1 VNRTVQ
7 EMVRILDEAHR
18 MPEGDARIALL
29 EDLVRHADASGDPRL
44 PFEVRMELTS
54 AYQHGGETGRA
65 FVTFSWCLAD
75 YDREP
80 GKFTEDDDALLR
92 WQYKW
97 TVAALKRFPE
107 VPLDRSHRA
116 LDDMER
122 RYLAGGHSMHAVY
135 TLRCEVADHVGDLEA
150 GDEWYRKW
158 NAAPRDENSDCVAC
172 DPTNK
177 VYHLV
182 LRGRDEEAVAIADP
196 VLEGRITCTVQPQSI
211 QSALLVPYLRTGR
224 VDEARDAHRRA
235 YRTIRNNRDYL
246 DDLGRHLWFCAV
258 TGNEAH
264 GLEILERHLSW
275 LDRPADPMALLEVS
289 GAAALLLG
297 RLVEQGHGGQRV
309 RRPGFGDR
317 PSSDPELAELADEL
331 RATAVRLAARFD
343 ERNQTDFQSRLL
355 TARLDSQPLLD
366 HLPLSRTSRL
376 RSVRGA
382 TGAVSAAATSDVA
395 KSAAPVADSPELKQ
409 LEELSPEGLLDFAE
423 QWYGRGRGDLARA
436 ALRRFDA
443 ATVAPESPLAVR
455 RAEFHGSDQAESGD
469 LATAEQTWRTAA
481 DRYGVLGEES
491 RRQVALG
498 RVGMVCLRT
507 DRVAEGVE
515 LIEASAAY
523 LREHGT
529 PRQRVKAEERQAI
542 ALVGVGQPERA
553 LEILDR
559 LAADEATD
567 GVIPSADIA
576 LTSGMAL
583 AASGPDRL
591 AEAVEHLA
599 RARDDY
605 RADGN
610 LRQYAVASLQHG
622 RLLASLSQPAAAAEA
637 FAEAAGHAGHDP
649 DLRAAALAMRGGLL
663 ARTQDVADASDDWPE
678 QAVDDLVEAV
688 ALYTEH
694 GMPEALY
701 ARFDLAVA
709 LANTG
714 RLLDAAETAEEALS
728 GLERLSDADSAAG
741 FRELLIRLYRGLGER
756 EDALRQVDALVE
768 YLGGAPHDG
777 PDDGPDGDDSQA
789 RARALGQVHETAGE
803 LLDELDR
810 DAGAAQRFAVAA
822 EAYRRAGDRFG
833 EVRGNRRRALS
844 LHWSGDTEAGLAL
857 ATETERLIGALPDT
871 ELEQRVWERAA
882 LDYNR
887 ARMLA
892 GVGRVD
898 EAVDRARNAAD
909 GFRQAGTPDDAK
921 HADELM
927 SQITGQ
933 SPG

>member
-1 VNRTVQ
+1 MNRTVQ
-7 EMVRILDEAHR
+7 ELARMLDEAHG

-44 PFEVRMELTS
+44 PFEARMELTS
-54 AYQHGGETGRA
+54 AYQHGGETGKA
-65 FVTFSWCLAD
+65 FVTFSWCLAA

-80 GKFTEDDDALLR
+80 GRFTEDDDGLLR

-122 RYLAGGHSMHAVY
+122 RYLAGGHSMHAVH
-135 TLRCEVADHVGDLEA
+135 TLRCEVADHVGDLETGA
-150 GDEWYRKW
+150 AWYRRW

-172 DPTNK
+172 DPTSK

-235 YRTIRNNRDYL
+235 YRAIRNNRDYL
-246 DDLGRHLWFCAV
+246 DDLGRHLWFCAM

-289 GAAALLLG
+289 GSAALLLG
-297 RLVEQGHGGQRV
+297 RLVEQGHGGQRM

-317 PSSDPELAELADEL
+317 PASDPEVAELVAEL
-331 RATAVRLAARFD
+331 RATAVGLAARFD

-355 TARLDSQPLLD
+355 TGKLESPPIVD
-366 HLPLSRTSRL
+366 HLALSRTSRR
-376 RSVRGA
+376 RSVRG
-382 TGAVSAAATSDVA
+382 G
-395 KSAAPVADSPELKQ
+395 APVPGTASAGVSGDVTAGSGPVADRIADSPELKR
-409 LEELSPEGLLDFAE
+409 LDELGPEGLLDVAE

-436 ALRRFDA
+436 ALGRFDA
-443 ATVAPESPLAVR
+443 ATVPAESLLAVR
-455 RAEFHGSDQAESGD
+455 RAEFQGSDQAESGD
-469 LATAEQTWRTAA
+469 LAAAEETWRTAA
-481 DRYGVLGEES
+481 DRYGVLGEEA
-491 RRQVALG
+491 RRQVTLG

-507 DRVAEGVE
+507 ERVAEGVE
-515 LIEASAAY
+515 LIEASEAY
-523 LREHGT
+523 LRKHGT
-529 PRQRVKAEERQAI
+529 PRQRVKAQERQAI
-542 ALVGVGQPERA
+542 AFVGVGQPEPA

-559 LAADEATD
+559 LSADESTA

-576 LTSGMAL
+576 LTRGMAL
-583 AASGPDRL
+583 AACGPDRL
-591 AEAVEHLA
+591 TEAASQVA
-599 RARDDY
+599 RAREDY
-605 RADGN
+605 RSDGN

-622 RLLASLSQPAAAAEA
+622 RLLAGLSEPAAAAEA

-649 DLRAAALAMRGGLL
+649 ELRAAALAMRGGLL
-663 ARTQDVADASDDWPE
+663 ARTQDVASDDWPE

-688 ALYTEH
+688 AVYTEH

-701 ARFDLAVA
+701 VRFDLAVA

-741 FRELLIRLYRGLGER
+741 FRELLIRFYRGLDER
-756 EDALRQVDALVE
+756 EEALRQVDALVE
-768 YLGGAPHDG
+768 YLGGVP
-777 PDDGPDGDDSQA
+777 GDTAQA
-789 RARALGQVHETAGE
+789 RAVGQAHETAGE

-810 DAGAAQRFAVAA
+810 DAVAAQRFAAA
-822 EAYRRAGDRFG
+822 ADAYRRAGDRFG

-844 LHWSGDTEAGLAL
+844 LHWSGDTEAGLTL
-857 ATETERLIGALPDT
+857 AAETEALIGALPDT
-871 ELEQRVWERAA
+871 QPEQRVWERAA

-892 GVGRVD
+892 GVGRVE
-898 EAVDRARNAAD
+898 EAVDRAREAAD
-909 GFRQAGTPDDAK
+909 RFRQAGTPDDAK
-921 HADELM
+921 YADELI

>member
-1 VNRTVQ
+1 MNRTV
-7 EMVRILDEAHR
+7 EELARMLGEAHR
-18 MPEGDARIALL
+18 MPEGDGRIALL

-44 PFEVRMELTS
+44 PFEARMELTS
-54 AYQHGGETGRA
+54 AYQHGGETGKA
-65 FVTFSWCLAD
+65 FVTFSWCLAA

-80 GKFTEDDDALLR
+80 GRFTEDDDGLLR

-135 TLRCEVADHVGDLEA
+135 TLRCEVANHVGDLEA

-172 DPTNK
+172 DPTSK

-235 YRTIRNNRDYL
+235 YRAIRNNRDYL

-275 LDRPADPMALLEVS
+275 LDRPADPMALLEAS
-289 GAAALLLG
+289 GSAALLLG

-317 PSSDPELAELADEL
+317 PPADPEVADLADEL

-355 TARLDSQPLLD
+355 TGKLESPPLVD
-366 HLPLSRTSRL
+366 HLPLSRTSR
-376 RSVRGA
+376 RRPMRGGTGTVAADLAGPATDSA
-382 TGAVSAAATSDVA
+382 TGGVTAS
-395 KSAAPVADSPELKQ
+395 VADSPELKQ
-409 LEELSPEGLLDFAE
+409 LDELGPDGLLDVAE

-436 ALRRFDA
+436 ALGRFDA
-443 ATVAPESPLAVR
+443 ATIAPESLLAVR
-455 RAEFHGSDQAESGD
+455 RAEFHGTEQAESGD
-469 LATAEQTWRTAA
+469 LAAAEQTWRTAA

-529 PRQRVKAEERQAI
+529 PRQRVKAQEREAI
-542 ALVGVGQPERA
+542 AFVGVGQPERA
-553 LEILDR
+553 LDILDR
-559 LAADEATD
+559 LAADESTD

-576 LTSGMAL
+576 LTRGMAL
-583 AASGPDRL
+583 AACGQDRL
-591 AEAVEHLA
+591 AEAAEHLA
-599 RARDDY
+599 RAREDY

-622 RLLASLSQPAAAAEA
+622 RLLASLAEPAAAAEA
-637 FAEAAGHAGHDP
+637 FAEAAGHASHDAE
-649 DLRAAALAMRGGLL
+649 LRASALAMRGGLL
-663 ARTQDVADASDDWPE
+663 ARTQDEADDWPE

-694 GMPEALY
+694 GMPEAFY

-714 RLLDAAETAEEALS
+714 RLLDAAETAEEGLS

-741 FRELLIRLYRGLGER
+741 FRELLIRLYRGLDER
-756 EDALRQVDALVE
+756 EEALRQVDALVE
-768 YLGGAPHDG
+768 YLEVV
-777 PDDGPDGDDSQA
+777 PDDTAQDGAAQA
-789 RARALGQVHETAGE
+789 RAVGQAHETAGE

-810 DAGAAQRFAVAA
+810 DAVAAQRFAAAA

-857 ATETERLIGALPDT
+857 AAETEVLIAALPDS
-871 ELEQRVWERAA
+871 EPEQRVWERAA

-892 GVGRVD
+892 GAGRID
-898 EAVDRARNAAD
+898 EAVDRARGAAD
-909 GFRQAGTPDDAK
+909 RFRQAGTPDDAK
-921 HADELM
+921 YADELV
-927 SQITGQ
+927 SQITGR

>member
-1 VNRTVQ
+1 VNRTAQ
-7 EMVRILDEAHR
+7 ELARMLDEAHR

-29 EDLVRHADASGDPRL
+29 EDLVRHADASGEPRL
-44 PFEVRMELTS
+44 PFEARMELTS
-54 AYQHGGETGRA
+54 AYQHGGETGKA
-65 FVTFSWCLAD
+65 FVTFSWCLAA

-80 GKFTEDDDALLR
+80 GKFTEDDDGLLR

-107 VPLDRSHRA
+107 VPLDRSYRA

-122 RYLAGGHSMHAVY
+122 RYLAGGHSMHAVH
-135 TLRCEVADHVGDLEA
+135 TLRCEIADHVGDLET

-172 DPTNK
+172 DPTSR

-196 VLEGRITCTVQPQSI
+196 VLKGRITCAVQPHSI
-211 QSALLVPYLRTGR
+211 QSALLMPYLRTGR
-224 VDEARDAHRRA
+224 AVEARDAHRRA
-235 YRTIRNNRDYL
+235 YRAIRNNRDYL

-264 GLEILERHLSW
+264 GLEMLERHLSW
-275 LDRPADPMALLEVS
+275 LDRPADPMALLEAS
-289 GAAALLLG
+289 GSAALLLG
-297 RLVEQGHGGQRV
+297 RLVGQGHGGQRV
-309 RRPGFGDR
+309 RRPEFGDR
-317 PSSDPELAELADEL
+317 PSSDPEVAELADEL
-331 RATAVRLAARFD
+331 RTTAVRLAARFD
-343 ERNQTDFQSRLL
+343 ERNQTDFQSRVL
-355 TARLDSQPLLD
+355 TEKLESQPVLD
-366 HLPLSRTSRL
+366 HLPLSRASR
-376 RSVRGA
+376 RRPARGE
-382 TGAVSAAATSDVA
+382 VSGGVTSDVA
-395 KSAAPVADSPELKQ
+395 EGSGPVADSPELAQ
-409 LEELSPEGLLDFAE
+409 VDDLSPEGLLDFAE
-423 QWYGRGRGDLARA
+423 QSYGRGRGDLARA
-436 ALRRFDA
+436 ALRRFDE
-443 ATVAPESPLAVR
+443 ATIGPDSLPAVR
-455 RAEFHGSDQAESGD
+455 RTEFYGSEQAESGD
-469 LATAEQTWRTAA
+469 LAAAEQTWRTAA
-481 DRYGVLGEES
+481 DRYGVLGEEA
-491 RRQVALG
+491 RRQAALG

-507 DRVAEGVE
+507 DRGVEGME

-529 PRQRVKAEERQAI
+529 PRQRVKAQERQAI
-542 ALVGVGQPERA
+542 GFAGVGQPERA
-553 LEILDR
+553 IEILDR
-559 LAADEATD
+559 LSADEATD
-567 GVIPSADIA
+567 GVIPSADLV
-576 LTSGMAL
+576 LTRGMTL
-583 AASGPDRL
+583 AALGPDRL
-591 AEAVEHLA
+591 AEALGHVA

-622 RLLASLSQPAAAAEA
+622 RLLALLSEPAAAAEA
-637 FAEAAGHAGHDP
+637 FAEAAGHADHDP
-649 DLRAAALAMRGGLL
+649 ELRATALAMRGGLL
-663 ARTQDVADASDDWPE
+663 ARTQQAADEWPE

-714 RLLDAAETAEEALS
+714 RLLDAAEAAEEALS
-728 GLERLSDADSAAG
+728 GLERLSDVESAAG

-768 YLGGAPHDG
+768 YLGGV
-777 PDDGPDGDDSQA
+777 PDDNSNEDAAQ
-789 RARALGQVHETAGE
+789 ARALGQAHETAGE

-810 DAGAAQRFAVAA
+810 DAAAAQRFAAA
-822 EAYRRAGDRFG
+822 ADAYRQAGDHYG
-833 EVRGNRRRALS
+833 EVRGHRRRAMS

-857 ATETERLIGALPDT
+857 TAETELLIGALPDT
-871 ELEQRVWERAA
+871 EPEQRMWERAA

-898 EAVDRARNAAD
+898 EAADRARAAAD
-909 GFRQAGTPDDAK
+909 GFRQAGTPDEAK
-921 HADELM
+921 YADELV

>member
-1 VNRTVQ
+1 MNRTVQ
-7 EMVRILDEAHR
+7 DLARMLDEAHR

-44 PFEVRMELTS
+44 PFDVRMELTS
-54 AYQHGGETGRA
+54 AYQHGGETGKA
-65 FVTFSWCLAD
+65 FVTFSWCLAA

-80 GKFTEDDDALLR
+80 GKFTEDDDGLLR

-122 RYLAGGHSMHAVY
+122 RYLAGGHSMHAVH

-172 DPTNK
+172 DPTNR

-224 VDEARDAHRRA
+224 VDAARDAHRRA
-235 YRTIRNNRDYL
+235 YRAIRNNRDYL

-289 GAAALLLG
+289 GSAALLLG

-309 RRPGFGDR
+309 RRLGLGDR
-317 PSSDPELAELADEL
+317 PPSDPEVAELADEL
-331 RATAVRLAARFD
+331 RATAVRLATRFD

-355 TARLDSQPLLD
+355 TGKLESQPLVD
-366 HLPLSRTSRL
+366 HLPLSRTSRR
-376 RSVRGA
+376 RSARGGT
-382 TGAVSAAATSDVA
+382 TGAVAASVA
-395 KSAAPVADSPELKQ
+395 PDLAEDSGPVADSPERKQ
-409 LEELSPEGLLDFAE
+409 LDELSPEGLLDFAE

-443 ATVAPESPLAVR
+443 ATVSPESLLAVR
-455 RAEFHGSDQAESGD
+455 RAEFDGSEQAESGD
-469 LATAEQTWRTAA
+469 LAAAEQTWRTAA
-481 DRYGVLGEES
+481 DRYCALGEEA

-523 LREHGT
+523 LREHGN
-529 PRQRVKAEERQAI
+529 PRQRVKAQERQAI
-542 ALVGVGQPERA
+542 AFVGVGQPERA
-553 LEILDR
+553 IEILER
-559 LAADEATD
+559 LSADEATED
-567 GVIPSADIA
+567 VIPSADIV
-576 LTSGMAL
+576 LTRGIAL
-583 AASGPDRL
+583 AAAGPDRL
-591 AEAVEHLA
+591 PEAAEHLA
-599 RARDDY
+599 RARDAY

-622 RLLASLSQPAAAAEA
+622 RLLVGLSEPAAAAEA

-649 DLRAAALAMRGGLL
+649 ELRAAALAMRGGLL
-663 ARTQDVADASDDWPE
+663 ARTPDVADDWPE

-714 RLLDAAETAEEALS
+714 RLLDAAEAAEEALS
-728 GLERLSDADSAAG
+728 GLERLSDVDSAAG

-768 YLGGAPHDG
+768 YLGGT
-777 PDDGPDGDDSQA
+777 PDDSPDGDAAQDSAQ
-789 RARALGQVHETAGE
+789 ARALGQAHETAGE

-810 DAGAAQRFAVAA
+810 DAVAAQRFAAA
-822 EAYRRAGDRFG
+822 VDAYRRAGDRFG

-844 LHWSGDTEAGLAL
+844 LHWAGDTEGGLAL
-857 ATETERLIGALPDT
+857 ASETERLIGALPDT
-871 ELEQRVWERAA
+871 EPEQRVWERAA

-898 EAVDRARNAAD
+898 EAVSRARDAAD
-909 GFRQAGTPDDAK
+909 GFRQVGTPDDAK
-921 HADELM
+921 YADELV